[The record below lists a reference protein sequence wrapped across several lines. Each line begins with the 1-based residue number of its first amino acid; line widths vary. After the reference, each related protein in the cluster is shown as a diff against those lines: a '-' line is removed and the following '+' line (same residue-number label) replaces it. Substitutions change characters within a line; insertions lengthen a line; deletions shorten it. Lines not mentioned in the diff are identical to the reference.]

1 MPKRLLLI
9 TYVFAIIIG
18 AIGLPTLLALL
29 QQLQWYEIIILS
41 VVYSSLIVA
50 GGLGLAL
57 ALRKGRHEKKEST
70 I

>member
-18 AIGLPTLLALL
+18 AIGLPILLVFL
-29 QQLQWYEIIILS
+29 QQLQWYETIILS

-57 ALRKGRHEKKEST
+57 ALRKGRHEKKESK